1 MSDHKHC
8 DHGCGCHH
16 DHKHHEHEC
25 SCGHDHELHNH
36 GCTCGHEAHDYECSC
51 GHEDR
56 DHRCSCGHEDRD
68 HRCSCGHDHECSCG
82 HNHEDHNH
90 GCACGHE
97 HEHHD
102 HGCACG
108 CGHDHGNDEAA
119 KEELPRLLL
128 ALGLFAAGMLLPIA
142 AWLKTALLL
151 ACYAVSGCDV
161 LKSAWRSLAK
171 GHMLDE
177 NFLMAA
183 ASLAAIFIGE
193 MTEGCAVM
201 LFYQVG
207 ECCQA
212 YAVGR
217 SRRRVKAL
225 LELKADKAFVL
236 RSGEYIAAD
245 PAEIHVGE
253 EIRIRPGER
262 VPLDAVVLTGMSEMD
277 TSAMT
282 GESVPRTAQPG
293 EMILAGFVSRNGVI
307 TARVEKP
314 LSESS
319 VSRILAMVEQA
330 QERKAPAERFITTF
344 ARVYTPIVVGL
355 AVLLA
360 IVPPLFLGGWRTWF
374 YRALTFLVASCPCAL
389 VISVPLC
396 YFAGIGAAARR
407 GVLVKGGDSLDA
419 LCRVKTFVMDK
430 TGTLTT
436 GEFGVLHVHSA
447 PGFSEEEV
455 LSLIAGAERDSN
467 HPLAAAAVKA
477 AALRGVSVPE
487 MELEEE
493 VAGRGVRARTEDG
506 KLVLAGNA
514 EMMQEHG
521 IALDTLAC
529 ESDSARIYVSV
540 DGCAVGF
547 LCLQDTIKP
556 GAKQAIAQLH
566 RLGAARTLMLTG
578 DREAPA
584 KAVAAQLGI
593 GEVHA
598 QLLPGDKL
606 KQLERLCAA
615 GGCAFVGDGIND
627 APALVRADVG
637 IAMGALG
644 SDAAI
649 EAADIVL
656 MTDEMDR
663 LPQALSVSRRVRRL
677 ARQNVVIALGVKIAV
692 LVLAMLGMAGM
703 WAAVFADVGV
713 AIICVLNAMR
723 AMRSA

>member
-8 DHGCGCHH
+8 DHDCVCNH
-16 DHKHHEHEC
+16 DHKHHAHECACGHDHEHHAHEC
-25 SCGHDHELHNH
+25 SCGHDHEH
-36 GCTCGHEAHDYECSC
+36 
-51 GHEDR
+51 
-56 DHRCSCGHEDRD
+56 
-68 HRCSCGHDHECSCG
+68 
-82 HNHEDHNH
+82 
-90 GCACGHE
+90 
-97 HEHHD
+97 HEHHE

-128 ALGLFAAGMLLPIA
+128 ALGLFAAGLLLPDP
-142 AWLKTALLL
+142 AWMKMALLL
-151 ACYAVSGCDV
+151 ACYAVSGFDV

-171 GHMLDE
+171 GRMLDE

-282 GESVPRTAQPG
+282 GESVPRTAKPG
-293 EMILAGFVSRNGVI
+293 ERVLAGFVSRNGVI

-330 QERKAPAERFITTF
+330 QERKASAERFITAF

-360 IVPPLFLGGWRTWF
+360 IMPPLFLGGWRTWF

-436 GEFGVLHVHSA
+436 GEFGVLHVHPA

-477 AALRGVSVPE
+477 ADARGIAAQR
-487 MELEEE
+487 MTLEEE
-493 VAGRGVRARTEDG
+493 IAGQGVRARTEEG

-514 EMMQEHG
+514 AMMQGNG
-521 IALDTLAC
+521 IALDALAC
-529 ESDSARIYVSV
+529 ESDSARIYISV
-540 DGCAVGF
+540 DGRAAGF
-547 LCLQDTIKP
+547 LCLADQIKP
-556 GAKQAIAQLH
+556 GAKQALAQLH
-566 RLGAARTLMLTG
+566 KLGAARTVMLTG

-606 KQLERLCAA
+606 EQLERLCAM

-663 LPQALSVSRRVRRL
+663 LPQALKVSLRVRSL

-692 LVLAMLGMAGM
+692 LVLAVLGMAGM

-713 AIICVLNAMR
+713 ALICVLNAMR

>member
-1 MSDHKHC
+1 MGDHQHGG
-8 DHGCGCHH
+8 HGCN
-16 DHKHHEHEC
+16 
-25 SCGHDHELHNH
+25 HDHER
-36 GCTCGHEAHDYECSC
+36 HEHA
-51 GHEDR
+51 
-56 DHRCSCGHEDRD
+56 
-68 HRCSCGHDHECSCG
+68 CSCG
-82 HNHEDHNH
+82 HNHEHHEYHEH
-90 GCACGHE
+90 GCACTHGHG
-97 HEHHD
+97 HHD

-108 CGHDHGNDEAA
+108 HDHGHDEAA
-119 KEELPRLLL
+119 KEALPRLLL
-128 ALGLFAAGMLLPIA
+128 GLALFAGGMLLPAA

-151 ACYAVSGCDV
+151 VCYMVSGFDV
-161 LKSAWRSLAK
+161 LQNAWRSLAK
-171 GHMLDE
+171 GRMLDE
-177 NFLMAA
+177 HFLMAA

-193 MTEGCAVM
+193 TTEGCAVM

-225 LELKADKAFVL
+225 LELKADEAFVL
-236 RSGEYIAAD
+236 RNGEYIAAD
-245 PAEIHVGE
+245 PAEIDVGE

-262 VPLDAVVLTGMSEMD
+262 VPLDAVVLTGVSEMD
-277 TSAMT
+277 TSALT

-293 EMILAGFVSRNGVI
+293 ETVLAGFVSRNGVI

-314 LSESS
+314 LGESS
-319 VSRILAMVEQA
+319 VSRILLMVEQA
-330 QERKAPAERFITTF
+330 QERKAPAERFITRF

-355 AVLLA
+355 AVVLA
-360 IVPPLFLGGWRTWF
+360 LVPPLFLGGWRTWI

-419 LCRVKTFVMDK
+419 LCRVKTFVLDK

-436 GEFGVLHVHSA
+436 GEFGVVHVHSA
-447 PGFSEEEV
+447 PGFSEADV
-455 LSLIAGAERDSN
+455 LALIAGAEKDSR

-477 AALRGVSVPE
+477 AAARGAAARTLS
-487 MELEEE
+487 LEEE
-493 VAGRGVRARTEDG
+493 IAGRGVRARTPEG

-514 EMMQEHG
+514 AMMQESG
-521 IALDTLAC
+521 VALDALAC
-529 ESDSARIYVSV
+529 ESGSARIYVSV
-540 DGCAVGF
+540 DGRAAGF
-547 LCLQDTIKP
+547 LCLEDRIKP
-556 GAKQAIAQLH
+556 GARQAIEQLH
-566 RLGAARTLMLTG
+566 RLGAARTVMLTG

-584 KAVAAQLGI
+584 RAVAAQLGV

-606 KQLERLCAA
+606 ARLESLCAA

-663 LPQALSVSRRVRRL
+663 LPQALAVSQRVRRL
-677 ARQNVVIALGVKIAV
+677 ARQNVVIALGVKVAV
-692 LVLAMLGMAGM
+692 LALAVFGMAGM

-713 AIICVLNAMR
+713 ALLCVLNAMR